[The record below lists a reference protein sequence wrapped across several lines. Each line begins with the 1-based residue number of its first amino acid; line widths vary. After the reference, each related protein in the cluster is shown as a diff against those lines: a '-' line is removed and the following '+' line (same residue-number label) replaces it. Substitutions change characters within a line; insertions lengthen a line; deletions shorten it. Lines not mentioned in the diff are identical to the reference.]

1 MLGVSDEL
9 QAYPG
14 ITLWSC
20 FEQDIQMRYMLSSHD
35 ERCVEVA
42 GIVDCNRNRRDGW
55 AVTAVCK
62 HGKCLYVTRWL
73 EVAIVHSSTIVSLH
87 SRKLESH

>member
-1 MLGVSDEL
+1 MKDDRAASIGCLMLGVSDEL

-35 ERCVEVA
+35 ERCVSKWLALLIAIEIEEMA
-42 GIVDCNRNRRDGW
+42 G
-55 AVTAVCK
+55 
-62 HGKCLYVTRWL
+62 L
-73 EVAIVHSSTIVSLH
+73 
-87 SRKLESH
+87 